1 MTVISKNPPTVV
13 LNMYKQ
19 LLKPQNKLTWQCWTR
34 VRDNGWI
41 PISLILT
48 NAAEGFLLTW
58 VFCPIWHN
66 FSTPRAQSLPDP
78 KHAIVQTVMNL
89 RSPIML
95 SGAESAARYGSVSIT
110 GGKVPDW
117 EWKNP
122 FLSRCF
128 CKLLKTNA
136 EINVTSKT
144 WVHYSGRYNVG

>member
-1 MTVISKNPPTVV
+1 MILTIIQNMRPNNNFFKWMRTPPKIV
-13 LNMYKQ
+13 LNKYMQ
-19 LLKPQNKLTWQCWTR
+19 LIKPQNKLTWQCWTR

-95 SGAESAARYGSVSIT
+95 SGAESAARYEQCFHY
-110 GGKVPDW
+110 GGKSP
-117 EWKNP
+117 
-122 FLSRCF
+122 
-128 CKLLKTNA
+128 CKRKQISLFIPLLL
-136 EINVTSKT
+136 
-144 WVHYSGRYNVG
+144 